1 MYYFCKEIKI
11 LRFYEWNRIENSQ
24 TNKKLYVAKIQ
35 YKKLAPYP
43 QDKYPFKRFIFLKSC
58 SNYYS
63 YYTKY
68 FPFNFYKR
76 DCLRFYFLSIFFS
89 FDKCF
94 HFTKFNYMYIVH
106 ILKWQVS
113 YNFCQNRFKYKTFDH
128 STWCQLFVLYFSNI
142 QFFICLLGLI
152 CV

>member
-1 MYYFCKEIKI
+1 M
-11 LRFYEWNRIENSQ
+11 
-24 TNKKLYVAKIQ
+24 YVAKIQ
-35 YKKLAPYP
+35 YKKLASYP

-94 HFTKFNYMYIVH
+94 HFTKFNYMYIVN

-128 STWCQLFVLYFSNI
+128 STFIIFRPIILPSFFCFFFFEQNGFKIFVVYLHSEFSILFHS
-142 QFFICLLGLI
+142 
-152 CV
+152 